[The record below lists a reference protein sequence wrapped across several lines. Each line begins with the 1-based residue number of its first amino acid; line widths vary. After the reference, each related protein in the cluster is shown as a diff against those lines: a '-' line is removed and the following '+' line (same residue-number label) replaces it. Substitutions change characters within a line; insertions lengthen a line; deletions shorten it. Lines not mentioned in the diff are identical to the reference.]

1 MTIWRDWQ
9 WGKQEPVRH
18 HYLSIPC
25 RVNLLS
31 TWSVIAI
38 SSIKKLCTGS
48 HDRIDYNKAAYGL
61 LFITRISNRASAG
74 IIRNS
79 SSHDVNSMEHMS
91 KIKKKKKNICTS
103 SHQPLTIIF
112 SPAKNHT
119 DIIKTFL
126 VWIKVQNCYSSSLNA
141 ALQWKGTLVK
151 AEIQWNI
158 QICTFSLRL
167 HVNYSYRSESLGR
180 TIGKKRIQKTKTH
193 Q

>member
-1 MTIWRDWQ
+1 M
-9 WGKQEPVRH
+9 ECH
-18 HYLSIPC
+18 CHFL
-25 RVNLLS
+25 N
-31 TWSVIAI
+31 
-38 SSIKKLCTGS
+38 KKMCTGS

-79 SSHDVNSMEHMS
+79 SSHNVNSMEHMS
-91 KIKKKKKNICTS
+91 KIKNKKQKNICTS